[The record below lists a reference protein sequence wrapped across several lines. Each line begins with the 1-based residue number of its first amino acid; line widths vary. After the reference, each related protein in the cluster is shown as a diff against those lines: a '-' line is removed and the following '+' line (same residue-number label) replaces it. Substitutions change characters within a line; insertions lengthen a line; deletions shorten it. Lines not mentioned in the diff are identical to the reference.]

1 MQYRNRWFVVLPVVT
16 GLALVACHDKAAA
29 PAKVQPA
36 TVDHVE
42 GSAIAHVTLTDR
54 AAERV
59 GIQTARVQE
68 IATARSGR
76 RLAVPYASILYDA
89 HGETWV
95 YTSPEP
101 LKYVRHA
108 VSVDYIDGDQ
118 AVLSDG
124 PPVGTQVVTTGAVE
138 LFGTEFEIGH

>member
-1 MQYRNRWFVVLPVVT
+1 MRRTMRWVTAVPLIAGLVV
-16 GLALVACHDKAAA
+16 GGCHEKSAA
-29 PAKVQPA
+29 PAKVRPA
-36 TVDHVE
+36 TVEHID

-54 AAERV
+54 AAQRV

-76 RLAVPYASILYDA
+76 RLAVPYAAVLYDA

-101 LKYVRHA
+101 LKFVRHA
-108 VSVDYIDGDQ
+108 IRVDYIDGDR